1 MNVIKMDNNC
11 LQMLVEFLNRTTL
24 KGDEVKY
31 FNAIMNSIV
40 AREVIEP
47 TNIPVLKESEV
58 VNSWQMNVKKQIN
71 YDFGVYSLMEFDRIF
86 AEEFEERTL

>member
-1 MNVIKMDNNC
+1 MNILKMDNNC

-24 KGDEVKY
+24 KGEEVKY

-71 YDFGVYSLMEFDRIF
+71 YAFKG
-86 AEEFEERTL
+86 